1 MDQLQQLVEYMA
13 SGLVDHPEA
22 VHVDARRRGPLV
34 DIHLQVGPDELGRV
48 IGKGG
53 RIAKAMAAPSTTTE
67 ARMVGSMIGK
77 SAPSKPRKP
86 PAIIA
91 ATKLVG

>member
-1 MDQLQQLVEYMA
+1 MDQLQQLVEYIA
-13 SGLVDHPEA
+13 SGLVDQPEA

-53 RIAKAMAAPSTTTE
+53 RIAK
-67 ARMVGSMIGK
+67 SM
-77 SAPSKPRKP
+77 R
-86 PAIIA
+86 
-91 ATKLVG
+91 TLVGIVAARHGLRANLEIEG

>member
-1 MDQLQQLVEYMA
+1 MDQLRQLVEYMA

-53 RIAKAMAAPSTTTE
+53 RIAK
-67 ARMVGSMIGK
+67 SM
-77 SAPSKPRKP
+77 R
-86 PAIIA
+86 
-91 ATKLVG
+91 TLVGIVAARHGLRANLEIEG